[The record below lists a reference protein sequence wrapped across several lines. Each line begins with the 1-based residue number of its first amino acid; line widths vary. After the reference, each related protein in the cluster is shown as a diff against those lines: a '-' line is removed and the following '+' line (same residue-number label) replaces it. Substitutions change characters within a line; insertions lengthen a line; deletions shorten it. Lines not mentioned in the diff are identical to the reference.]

1 MSPRPPADTSAP
13 PDGPRRVV
21 LVGRLTRSSPVR
33 LRWPVRVPARMN
45 GAEETGDAGAR
56 CVDSRGQQGRR
67 DTRFGPSYGKTT
79 SVVLFGAD
87 STSDGD
93 QMGSHRVIAGHRLP
107 PRDHSSDRNEQHRAA
122 LGHHPANVACPR
134 HAVRPGVCMHLL
146 MAGLLVRVQLGE
158 QSPREGRSP

>member
-67 DTRFGPSYGKTT
+67 DTRFGPSYGKTA

-93 QMGSHRVIAGHRLP
+93 QMGSHRVIAQGTGCHRVTAVLTAT
-107 PRDHSSDRNEQHRAA
+107 SSTVPHLDTTRRTSHVHVMRSGQ
-122 LGHHPANVACPR
+122 GSACI
-134 HAVRPGVCMHLL
+134 C
-146 MAGLLVRVQLGE
+146 
-158 QSPREGRSP
+158 